1 MSNRNH
7 NYFECLTIAIG
18 LILPWAIAL
27 SFQSSAPA
35 DTKPN
40 NTTNSPLN
48 FQDPLATEWEKATL
62 TQIESATEINTLKFS
77 PDGQTL
83 AGVGAGQITLWKVD
97 TGEVQRILPGH
108 YAPKLKMKIAPMAI
122 AFSPDS
128 NFLATAT
135 WSQGLLTPDR
145 SIVVWNTTTGEE
157 VLSLTDSGGCRQVL
171 FDVEGEI
178 LYGACGLGVTAWSF
192 PEGEKL
198 FSFATQSPLEA
209 IGRLGVSLIALSP
222 SGQVMATADAN
233 ATGTPNHPI
242 QLWQLNQDQPT
253 RFKTLNGHA
262 NNLAQLEFTADGTKL
277 VSSSYEGK
285 INVWNW
291 QTGEIVRKTN
301 NLYSHNGLFS
311 LSPNN
316 RLIAG
321 NFHSSVLI
329 NLITGLPLSN
339 LEKINAQGAT
349 NTVAFSPQEQLLA
362 LTVKSQQLTP
372 SAINLW
378 QTNSTKSQKVP
389 RVRNNYLPLTV
400 TEYWGDYEQLGG
412 GENIKLITDNPSPLG
427 QDPKEIA
434 LSALGLTET
443 VESEQ
448 QEVELDYPRDNL
460 ATVTITQTNLSDDSL
475 AGIRYLVEF
484 APYGEATEE
493 QWQVIWAGQQFK
505 CQANRGHQDWSQKL
519 CK

>member
-1 MSNRNH
+1 MSNRR
-7 NYFECLTIAIG
+7 YFKCLTIAIS

-27 SFQSSAPA
+27 GFQSSAQA

-48 FQDPLATEWEKATL
+48 FQDPLAAEWEKATL
-62 TQIESATEINTLKFS
+62 TQIESPTEINTLKFS
-77 PDGQTL
+77 PDGETI
-83 AGVGAGQITLWKVD
+83 AGVGAGQIMLWKVD

-108 YAPKLKMKIAPMAI
+108 YTPKLKMKIAPTAI

-128 NFLATAT
+128 DFLATAT

-145 SIVVWNTTTGEE
+145 SIVVWDITTGEE

-178 LYGACGLGVTAWSF
+178 LYGACGLGITAWSF

-209 IGRLGVSLIALSP
+209 IALSP
-222 SGQVMATADAN
+222 NSQVMATAEVN
-233 ATGTPNHPI
+233 ITGAPTDISNHPI

-253 RFKTLNGHA
+253 KFKTLNGHA

-277 VSSSYEGK
+277 VSSSYDGK

-291 QTGEIVRKTN
+291 QTGEISPQTN

-316 RLIAG
+316 RLLAG
-321 NFHSSVLI
+321 NFHSSVLT
-329 NLITGLPLSN
+329 NLITGLPLNN
-339 LEKINAQGAT
+339 LKKINIQGET

-362 LTVKSQQLTP
+362 QIAKSAP
-372 SAINLW
+372 SVINLW
-378 QTNSTKSQKVP
+378 QTKTNQSQQLP
-389 RVRNNYLPLTV
+389 TVRDNYLPLTI
-400 TEYWGDYEQLGG
+400 TEYWGNYEQLGG
-412 GENIKLITDNPSPLG
+412 GENIELITNNPSPIG
-427 QDPKEIA
+427 QDPKAITLA
-434 LSALGLTET
+434 AIGLTET

-448 QEVELDYPRDNL
+448 QQVELDYPRENL

-475 AGIRYLVEF
+475 AAIRYLVKF
-484 APYGEATEE
+484 APYGDADGE

-505 CQANRGHQDWSQKL
+505 CRANRGHQDWSEKL
-519 CK
+519 CQ